1 MWDGLQEILFT
12 LRQNKLRTV
21 LTAFGVFWGIFM
33 LVLLLGAG
41 RGMQNGI
48 YEDFGSDV
56 RDFIIVWTGET
67 SVAFHGM
74 GPGRR
79 IQLRLEDIEALKQQV
94 PGIKTISAE
103 RFVENGQLLMDARP
117 ATDRSSASPTNT
129 SGSRKTFPS
138 TSGARIIRSIG
149 SNTGKSCSS
158 DPRWRTVCS
167 RRAWNRSARR
177 SASKTWS

>member
-41 RGMQNGI
+41 RGMQNGV

-56 RDFIIVWTGET
+56 RDFIIVWTGDT

-79 IQLRLEDIEALKQQV
+79 IQLRLEDIDALKQQV

-103 RFVENGQLLMDARP
+103 RFVENG
-117 ATDRSSASPTNT
+117 PTT
-129 SGSRKTFPS
+129 YGRKTSNGQILGIPDEYF
-138 TSGARIIRSIG
+138 RIKEDVPFNFGR
-149 SNTGKSCSS
+149 
-158 DPRWRTVCS
+158 
-167 RRAWNRSARR
+167 
-177 SASKTWS
+177 